1 MKNFQYIT
9 AKEAYGTLYYQLPKV
24 LFTSELYKYMS
35 NDSKIAYAML
45 QDRCEYSIQ
54 NNWVDEEGHVYFI
67 YTRNELMNILG
78 CKENK
83 IAKIKKELREKN
95 LLFEKRIPP
104 KKMPDGNFKNYP
116 NRLYL
121 GKLEVTAQDV
131 YNTSKF
137 SNLNDFT
144 ESGKNP
150 LSVKPNDN
158 SISIE
163 SGKNPLPKKP
173 ININGSVESGRN
185 PHNQYKSC
193 LNIDTLLD
201 TLLDTKN
208 KDFEDIDKLN
218 SLKEQQ
224 REEYLLKHYAESHEE
239 QSFLNQENLNLIG
252 LFSDSLADAHN
263 MQGIILRA
271 KKEMEK
277 KHNAVL
283 VVDEGYMHDDLLE
296 IQKDI
301 RKTLH
306 RLYQQRKTDEKIDNF
321 DNYCYGSF
329 KKLFDKKIG
338 EWKIIAAEQ
347 GKTDLTVSTHNWLN

>member
-1 MKNFQYIT
+1 MDNFNFYKS
-9 AKEAYGTLYYQLPKV
+9 KELYGEKYFQLPKV
-24 LFTSELYKYMS
+24 FFTNDKYISIS
-35 NDSKIAYAML
+35 NDAKVAYAIL
-45 QDRCEYSIQ
+45 KDRFDYSIK
-54 NNWVDEEGHVYFI
+54 NNWIDENDNIYFI
-67 YTRNELMNILG
+67 YTVKELMILLQCREG
-78 CKENK
+78 K
-83 IAKIKKELREKN
+83 ISKIKKELEEVG
-95 LLFEKRIPP
+95 LLFQKRCGSKLVNGI
-104 KKMPDGNFKNYP
+104 KQNLP

-121 GKLEVTAQDV
+121 GKPITTAEDV
-131 YNTSKF
+131 YLINYGIANNANPQKA
-137 SNLNDFT
+137 SN
-144 ESGKNP
+144 SGVCSGIAENANP
-150 LSVKPNDN
+150 DEPCSSSVY
-158 SISIE
+158 
-163 SGKNPLPKKP
+163 SGIANNANELYLP
-173 ININGSVESGRN
+173 SL
-185 PHNQYKSC
+185 H
-193 LNIDTLLD
+193 LDTLLD

-208 KDFEDIDKLN
+208 KDFEDIDNLN

-224 REEYLLKHYAESHEE
+224 REEYLLKHYPESHEE

-347 GKTDLTVSTHNWLN
+347 EKTVTTAITTHDWVN